1 MTVTATPKTDFGLM
15 PVALNL
21 ESLIIFVVPNLFVEV
36 EDENFFQESEDTDG
50 DQAESTVEVSHFGN
64 FANPIVSI

>member
-50 DQAESTVEVSHFGN
+50 D
-64 FANPIVSI
+64 